1 MLKERKQNKFLLKL
15 QQLGRIYRLIEQFEE
30 ISRMDLSKLSRLA
43 PATITTL
50 TRQLI
55 NERLIIEKA
64 VRNTEYRGRPAI
76 GLCVSPFYWQSLCA
90 VLSENRFDIFLCELN
105 GTPIAERSFPLCTEE
120 FAQLGSILI
129 EYLEIFLQETKLDPN
144 KIITFSIAVTGILDE
159 KQHYVYQLGNRQLTL
174 DLKAL
179 FNPYFKMPIMVTDYF
194 QTWLFAES
202 SVGSVIG
209 CDNVL
214 FLQLDERVNLSVLSQ
229 GDVLRCNKHPIMKI
243 DKLITP
249 HLHSMQ
255 SQIGHSLPEIE
266 RYQIINQL
274 THKAIYQFID
284 LAYPN
289 HQQENSIEKI
299 HFLCEKAQYKDP
311 KAIEIIHHIADVTA
325 YHLSCLVNMFASKKV
340 MLNTY
345 LLAAKDIF
353 LPYLS
358 QRLAFYHCDVDV
370 VISRYKWNSPEVLT
384 AAIKQGIY
392 EGSLIGDLL
401 KNKEKLC

>member
-1 MLKERKQNKFLLKL
+1 MIKERKQDKFLLKL
-15 QQLGRIYRLIEQFEE
+15 QQLGKVYRLIEQFEE
-30 ISRMDLSKLSRLA
+30 ISRIDLSKLSRLA

-50 TRQLI
+50 TRRLI

-64 VRNTEYRGRPAI
+64 VRNTEHRGRPAI

-90 VLSENRFDIFLCELN
+90 VLSEDRFDIFLCELD
-105 GTPIAERSFPLCTEE
+105 GTPIAEYSFPLRIEE
-120 FAQLGSILI
+120 FAQLDRVLI
-129 EYLEIFLQETKLDPN
+129 SYVEAFLEKTKLEPY
-144 KIITFSIAVTGILDE
+144 KVITFSIAVTGMLDDE
-159 KQHYVYQLGNRQLTL
+159 QRYVYQLGNRQLTL

-209 CDNVL
+209 CDHVL

-229 GDVLRCNKHPIMKI
+229 GDVLRCNKQPKMNI
-243 DKLITP
+243 DKFITP
-249 HLHSMQ
+249 LLNPIQ
-255 SQIGHSLPEIE
+255 SQLGHSLPEIE

-274 THKAIYQFID
+274 THKAIYQLID
-284 LAYPN
+284 LAYPDN
-289 HQQENSIEKI
+289 QRKNSIEKI
-299 HFLCEKAQYKDP
+299 HFLCEQALCKDS
-311 KAIEIIHHIADVTA
+311 KAIDLIHHIADVTA
-325 YHLSCLVNMFASKKV
+325 YHLMCLVNMFASKKV

-345 LLAAKDIF
+345 LLAAKDVF
-353 LPYLS
+353 LPRLN
-358 QRLAFYHCDVDV
+358 QRLALYHCNVEV
-370 VISRYKWNSPEVLT
+370 VTSRYKWNSPEVLT

-392 EGSLIGDLL
+392 DGSLLGDLF